1 MYVLGLVRIFF
12 FAVSLAQDW
21 PIHLK
26 LVLFS
31 LGSNGRKVVCNS
43 GMENTYLKLHF
54 NPPKPLQSKPGE
66 KAAYPNDF
74 VENWRWRAI
83 FSYAY
88 NIPGATKLL
97 IIECRLGGGEVFT
110 TLSCQSDKKQPWGGA
125 RSVHLHT
132 FNIFSRLLLLSTVT
146 DLHQHFHIIT
156 FSEEHSLNFCL
167 V

>member
-1 MYVLGLVRIFF
+1 MNFHIAHVCIRFGKNFF

-74 VENWRWRAI
+74 VENWR
-83 FSYAY
+83 
-88 NIPGATKLL
+88 
-97 IIECRLGGGEVFT
+97 
-110 TLSCQSDKKQPWGGA
+110 
-125 RSVHLHT
+125 
-132 FNIFSRLLLLSTVT
+132 
-146 DLHQHFHIIT
+146 
-156 FSEEHSLNFCL
+156 
-167 V
+167 